1 MDRVDVNLPLEIL
14 PKEAIPP
21 HTQENIDFESLR
33 INPRM
38 HVIKEEPWM
47 REDNECRERVKATSA
62 NSECYHPK
70 ARDPNNHKRELDA
83 SVYGLEVG
91 M

>member
-38 HVIKEEPWM
+38 HVIKEEPI
-47 REDNECRERVKATSA
+47 
-62 NSECYHPK
+62 
-70 ARDPNNHKRELDA
+70 
-83 SVYGLEVG
+83 GLEELPLACSRLEDLMQLIPADLKLLDLSVLTLIKEL
-91 M
+91 MN